1 MKSKRESQ
9 KLVLPVAMVLMTMVM
24 MTTIS
29 CHRAEHAKYQE
40 QEQHIQ
46 RNTRTRTPKS
56 KSKSKKKP
64 CEERLHFSPFSC
76 LTYRVHPYNYSKLK
90 VE

>member
-1 MKSKRESQ
+1 MKSKRES
-9 KLVLPVAMVLMTMVM
+9 KIGATGGDAADDDGDDDDNLSP
-24 MTTIS
+24 
-29 CHRAEHAKYQE
+29 AEHAKHQE

-76 LTYRVHPYNYSKLK
+76 LTHRVHRYNYSKLK